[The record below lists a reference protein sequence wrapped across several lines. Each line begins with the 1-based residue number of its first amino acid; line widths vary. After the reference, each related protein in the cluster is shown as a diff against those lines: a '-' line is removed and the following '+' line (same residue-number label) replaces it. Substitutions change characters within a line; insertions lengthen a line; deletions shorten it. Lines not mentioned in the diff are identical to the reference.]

1 MPAMQQPEAYI
12 GNAAN
17 LFGENDNLLNE
28 SIREFATKFMHAFA
42 AWVLTCTTG
51 IRR

>member
-1 MPAMQQPEAYI
+1 MPAMQQPEAYM

-17 LFGENDNLLNE
+17 LFDEGDNLINE
-28 SIREFATKFMHAFA
+28 TTREFATKFMHAFA
-42 AWVLTCTTG
+42 AWVATNTTS